1 VTNFSGRGELRCSQ
15 SNWVQRPAQDGTGA
29 SEVASTLCLSALAQI
44 LRRLVNALLVIQT
57 LLRNVTRSVTLY
69 FRRSMHLYSTEH
81 ESRDTSVA
89 ARTPHESTN
98 FEHAWLRLMR
108 MGRTGLSAPAILR
121 PLALSSPE
129 RH

>member
-1 VTNFSGRGELRCSQ
+1 M
-15 SNWVQRPAQDGTGA
+15 QRRTGTGA
-29 SEVASTLCLSALAQI
+29 SEVASTLCLSALAHI
-44 LRRLVNALLVIQT
+44 LSRLVTALLVIQT
-57 LLRNVTRSVTLY
+57 LLRNVTRSVTFEHAPLQ
-69 FRRSMHLYSTEH
+69 H

>member
-1 VTNFSGRGELRCSQ
+1 
-15 SNWVQRPAQDGTGA
+15 
-29 SEVASTLCLSALAQI
+29 
-44 LRRLVNALLVIQT
+44 
-57 LLRNVTRSVTLY
+57 
-69 FRRSMHLYSTEH
+69 MHLDMPRVTTH
-81 ESRDTSVA
+81 ETLPVA
-89 ARTPHESTN
+89 LHMESTN

>member
-1 VTNFSGRGELRCSQ
+1 VTNFSGEVSLGA
-15 SNWVQRPAQDGTGA
+15 AQDGTGA
-29 SEVASTLCLSALAQI
+29 SEVASTLCLSALAHI
-44 LRRLVNALLVIQT
+44 LSRLVTALLVIQT

-69 FRRSMHLYSTEH
+69 SFEHAPSALQH